1 MHDAKTAVTPRPPT
15 GKTGTS
21 NRARRDPTTH
31 KLGQNAY
38 VTAWRPVARAAS
50 GIRRAPQRRA
60 SAANARRA
68 DLTHAPPRFNAPDAA
83 RADRPRAAD
92 TPALS
97 LRRGR
102 PPPPPPRAGPS
113 HTKISFARAG
123 RRCRQTAPRRRP
135 PCAGRVDRPASTTL
149 RALGRPPRPPTR
161 PFSQRRPSLRA
172 ATALRLLR
180 ADAHPGPAARTAG
193 RRPFPGVARAR
204 ASTFDVAARRRARPT
219 RAGAPHTPARRRG
232 PRARRRRAPRRTGR
246 DAPGGPVPGGGSAS
260 GLQSGRRR
268 VCARGRDSG
277 RGRGRFSGAKNL
289 KSEIPTQ
296 SPP

>member
-1 MHDAKTAVTPRPPT
+1 MPKTAVTPRPPT

-113 HTKISFARAG
+113 HEKISFARAG
-123 RRCRQTAPRRRP
+123 RRCRHTAPRRGL

-149 RALGRPPRPPTR
+149 RALGRPPRPPD
-161 PFSQRRPSLRA
+161 A
-172 ATALRLLR
+172 AVL
-180 ADAHPGPAARTAG
+180 AA
-193 RRPFPGVARAR
+193 PP
-204 ASTFDVAARRRARPT
+204 VAARGGGATAAAGGRAPWPRRAYGRPT
-219 RAGAPHTPARRRG
+219 TFPGRGGRASLRLRRGGEAPGAPHT
-232 PRARRRRAPRRTGR
+232 RRRAAE
-246 DAPGGPVPGGGSAS
+246 APGHAATAHRAAPAETLREVRFRAVAARAAYSPGAA
-260 GLQSGRRR
+260 
-268 VCARGRDSG
+268 VFARGGVIRG
-277 RGRGRFSGAKNL
+277 VGEVAFRGRK
-289 KSEIPTQ
+289 I
-296 SPP
+296 